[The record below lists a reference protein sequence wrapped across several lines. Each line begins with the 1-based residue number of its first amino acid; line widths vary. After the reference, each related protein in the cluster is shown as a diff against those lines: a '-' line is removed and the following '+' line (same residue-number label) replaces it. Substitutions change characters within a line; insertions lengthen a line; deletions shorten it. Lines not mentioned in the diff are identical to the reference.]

1 MTEYFFACLNEKE
14 KKNKNEK
21 QIWIWKFEMA
31 PPGDTCHTLWVV
43 AY

>member
-14 KKNKNEK
+14 KKTNEK